1 MCTDD
6 VIDDRQIGPTHTD
19 SDTKCSSARDA
30 DNNTQQPRS
39 RTNRFLIVSSQGN
52 AWHFARARAA
62 AFDVRQI
69 SHIGATHTDNNK
81 SYLLK
86 GVITI
91 KIDVPAFCVC
101 LRLAVVICN
110 NVKCSANGTFPRPKT
125 RLSHLFPHKCDFK
138 CTAYFRAYV
147 YLEGIWI
154 SVV

>member
-19 SDTKCSSARDA
+19 SDTKCSSARDT

-62 AFDVRQI
+62 SFDVRQI
-69 SHIGATHTDNNK
+69 SHIGATHTHTHTDNNK
-81 SYLLK
+81 RYLLK

-110 NVKCSANGTFPRPKT
+110 NVKCSANSERQIPRPKT
-125 RLSHLFPHKCDFK
+125 LVPFGPP
-138 CTAYFRAYV
+138 
-147 YLEGIWI
+147 
-154 SVV
+154 